1 MLNLMR
7 KHAGSWMIKVILF
20 AIVVVFVFWGVGS
33 MRSQRATRVAE
44 VNGEVITLGV
54 YRQAYYRLLDNYRR
68 IYGSQFNDDLLKML
82 KPDEMALNQLIER
95 ILQRQEAE
103 RLQVDVGEQE
113 LAQAIYSIPAFQVNG
128 AFNKNRY
135 LQVLAQNNLSDE
147 GFRMDRSEELLLN
160 KLRAVVL
167 SGVTVSDD
175 EAMEWYNWSNA
186 KVSIEYALFS
196 PDRYKDVVPTDEQV
210 KAYFGEHKD
219 NYRTDPKVKARYLH
233 FNPDAYKSDVLIT
246 DEQILDYFNSHP
258 AEFKTEKRVKA
269 RHILFKAGEEADEAT
284 SESQKAQAMKIYEI
298 AKTGKDFSDLAKQYS
313 QGPSKDQGGD
323 LGWFT
328 RDRMV
333 KPFSDKAFAMA
344 QDEIS
349 EPVRTSFGWHI
360 IKVDQI
366 EAAAT
371 QSLPEATNEIHA
383 KLTDEK
389 AKAVALEKAEAL
401 YDSVFDG
408 DDLAEAGKA
417 HQVSVRETD
426 FFTAMG
432 PTKEGIIQVR
442 QFGKAAFGLEKMAI
456 SEIQDFG
463 NGYYILQVVER
474 VEPVVP
480 EFDQVAARVKADT
493 VRDQQKMRAK
503 ADAESFLASVKEGK
517 EFSDVSVEYDITP
530 KETVFFQRNGN
541 IPQIG
546 NEQQINQKA
555 FALTVEN
562 PLAQEV
568 LEARQGWFV
577 IRLKERQAP
586 DDKGY
591 GKEKENIVNRLTEQK
606 RQSTYQGWLAD
617 LKSKSEIEINE
628 DLLQQ

>member
-1 MLNLMR
+1 MR

-33 MRSQRATRVAE
+33 MRSQKATRVAE
-44 VNGEVITLGV
+44 VNGEVISQDV
-54 YRQAYYRLLDNYRR
+54 YHRAYNRLLDYYRQ

-82 KPDEMALNQLIER
+82 QPGKMALNQLIDR
-95 ILQRQEAE
+95 ILMKQEAV
-103 RLQVDVGEQE
+103 RLQIEVGEQE
-113 LAQAIYSIPAFQVNG
+113 LAQSIYSIPAFQVNG

-135 LQVLAQNNLSDE
+135 LQILAQNNLSDE
-147 GFRMDRSEELLLN
+147 GFRVDRSEELLLN

-167 SGVTVSDD
+167 SGITVSDD

-196 PDRYKDVVPTDEQV
+196 PNRYKDVVPTDEQV
-210 KAYFGEHKD
+210 KDFFDKHKD
-219 NYRTDPKVKARYLH
+219 NYRTEPKVKARYLH
-233 FNPDAYKSDVLIT
+233 FNPDAYKADVQVT
-246 DEQILDYFNSHP
+246 DEQISEYYSSHS

-269 RHILFKAGEEADEAT
+269 RHILFKVGEEADEAA
-284 SESQKAQAMKIYEI
+284 SEIRKAEAMKIYEM
-298 AKTGKDFSDLAKQYS
+298 AKAGKDFSDLAKQYS
-313 QGPSKDQGGD
+313 EGPSKNQGGD

-333 KPFSDKAFAMA
+333 KPFSDKAFAMT

-366 EAAAT
+366 EEAAT
-371 QSLPEATNEIHA
+371 RSLEEATNEIRA
-383 KLTDEK
+383 KLTDES
-389 AKAVALEKAEAL
+389 AKAEALKKAEAL

-417 HQVSVRETD
+417 HEMTVLETD
-426 FFTAMG
+426 LFTASG
-432 PTKEGIIQVR
+432 PKQEGIIQAR
-442 QFGKAAFGLEKMAI
+442 QFGNTAFGLEEMAV

-474 VEPVVP
+474 VDPVIP
-480 EFDQVAARVKADT
+480 EFDQVASRVKTDT
-493 VRDQQKMRAK
+493 LRDQQKMRAK
-503 ADAESFLASVKEGK
+503 EDAESFLASVKQGK
-517 EFSDVSVEYDITP
+517 EFSDVGALYGITP
-530 KETVFFQRNGN
+530 KETEFFQRNGA
-541 IPQIG
+541 IAQIG

-562 PLAQEV
+562 SLAQEV
-568 LEARQGWFV
+568 IQTRKGWFV

-591 GKEKENIVNRLTEQK
+591 GKQKENIVKRLTEQK
-606 RQSTYQGWLAD
+606 RQSTYQSWLAD
-617 LKSKSEIEINE
+617 LKSKSKITINE
-628 DLLQQ
+628 DSLRQ

>member
-1 MLNLMR
+1 M
-7 KHAGSWMIKVILF
+7 
-20 AIVVVFVFWGVGS
+20 
-33 MRSQRATRVAE
+33 
-44 VNGEVITLGV
+44 
-54 YRQAYYRLLDNYRR
+54 
-68 IYGSQFNDDLLKML
+68 LKML

-103 RLQVDVGEQE
+103 RLQVEVGEQE

-135 LQVLAQNNLSDE
+135 LQVLAQNNISDE

-186 KVSIEYALFS
+186 KVSIEYVLFS

-210 KAYFGEHKD
+210 KAFFDEHKD
-219 NYRTDPKVKARYLH
+219 NYRTEPKVKARYLH
-233 FNPDAYKSDVLIT
+233 FNPDAYKSDVRIT
-246 DEQILDYFNSHP
+246 DEQISDYFNSHP

-284 SESQKAQAMKIYEI
+284 SESQKAQAMKIYEM

-313 QGPSKDQGGD
+313 EGPSKDQGGD

-371 QSLPEATNEIHA
+371 RSLQEATNEIHA

-417 HQVSVRETD
+417 HQVSVQETD

-432 PTKEGIIQVR
+432 PKKEGITQVR
-442 QFGKAAFGLEKMAI
+442 QFAKAAFGLEKMAI

-474 VEPVVP
+474 IEPVIP

-493 VRDQQKMRAK
+493 VRDQQKIRAK
-503 ADAESFLASVKEGK
+503 ADAESFLASAKEGK
-517 EFSDVSVEYDITP
+517 EFSDVGVEYDITP
-530 KETVFFQRNGN
+530 KETVFFQRNGA

-568 LEARQGWFV
+568 LQARQGWFV

-591 GKEKENIVNRLTEQK
+591 GKEKENIVSRLTEQK
-606 RQSTYQGWLAD
+606 RQSTYQSWLAD